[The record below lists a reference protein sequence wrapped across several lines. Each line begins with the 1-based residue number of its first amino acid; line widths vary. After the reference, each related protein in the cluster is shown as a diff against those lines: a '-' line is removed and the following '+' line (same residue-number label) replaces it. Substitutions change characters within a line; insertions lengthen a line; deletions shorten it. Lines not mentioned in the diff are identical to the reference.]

1 MGRRRLRGAAALF
14 PHAKVRGRGFGAVH
28 PMGLSSEPMKRSR
41 IALSLLLLTATSVA
55 LATTYVRVEK
65 DGTKTYSDRPIP
77 GGVPVEVE
85 PVQTYQAPPSSPS
98 SSGPA
103 EQRLLQEM
111 DDFKYATCTVT
122 PANDETFT
130 NPENVPIS
138 VTIEPA
144 LRPRDTMT
152 LAVDGAVVAT
162 NLQSWL
168 MKPVD
173 RGTHSVVVEV
183 KDQYGRVLCNATA
196 SFHVMRPS
204 VNMPRR
210 R

>member
-1 MGRRRLRGAAALF
+1 
-14 PHAKVRGRGFGAVH
+14 
-28 PMGLSSEPMKRSR
+28 MKRLV
-41 IALSLLLLTATSVA
+41 LSLALLAATSVA
-55 LATTYVRVEK
+55 VATTYVRVEK

-77 GGVPVEVE
+77 GGVPVEVD

-98 SSGPA
+98 TRGPA
-103 EQRLLQEM
+103 EQRLLQQM
-111 DDFKYATCTVT
+111 DDFKYARCSVT

-130 NPENVPIS
+130 NPENVPIN
-138 VTIEPA
+138 VTIEPT

-152 LAVDGAVVAT
+152 LAVNGAVVAT
-162 NLQSWL
+162 NLQSWVL
-168 MKPVD
+168 KPVD
-173 RGTHSVVVEV
+173 RGTHAVVVEV
-183 KDQYGRVLCNATA
+183 KDQYGRVLCNAST